1 MLHNLFTI
9 SLDSIRELLHD
20 GSDTV
25 PLISNDDGN
34 NSSSNAMV
42 IPIIKERI
50 IRIMI
55 MIMIVSSSQK
65 EKMNKY
71 SDLLALAVIE
81 GQIPAISR
89 QIIGIL
95 LS

>member
-1 MLHNLFTI
+1 MLHNLIPI

-34 NSSSNAMV
+34 NSSSKAMV
-42 IPIIKERI
+42 ILIIKERI

-55 MIMIVSSSQK
+55 MIMIVSSSQ

-71 SDLLALAVIE
+71 SDLLALAVVE
-81 GQIPAISR
+81 GQIPPPYRGKS
-89 QIIGIL
+89 
-95 LS
+95 